1 MKNYL
6 AQKALREK
14 RDNPQN
20 DEPSSPDDAAA
31 SQPSA
36 EVTASVDPSGEI
48 DDQQC
53 IEPEMANTTD
63 KSESNDEPSGAMRV
77 PSFDGNR
84 DGLSAARE
92 ASDDSVSLA
101 EDDLEGEQHQAS
113 DGDSTHTCCQYVG
126 ILPRL
131 FFFFFVRLV
140 SKLTPPP
147 SAQDDYPRHILERLI
162 SSERGYVQNLESAVS
177 VAISNMLL

>member
-36 EVTASVDPSGEI
+36 EVTASVDPSAEI

-63 KSESNDEPSGAMRV
+63 KSESNDEPSGAMRA
-77 PSFDGNR
+77 PSFDGN
-84 DGLSAARE
+84 AARE

-126 ILPRL
+126 ILPVCL
-131 FFFFFVRLV
+131 FFFFVQFV
-140 SKLTPPP
+140 
-147 SAQDDYPRHILERLI
+147 
-162 SSERGYVQNLESAVS
+162 
-177 VAISNMLL
+177 SN